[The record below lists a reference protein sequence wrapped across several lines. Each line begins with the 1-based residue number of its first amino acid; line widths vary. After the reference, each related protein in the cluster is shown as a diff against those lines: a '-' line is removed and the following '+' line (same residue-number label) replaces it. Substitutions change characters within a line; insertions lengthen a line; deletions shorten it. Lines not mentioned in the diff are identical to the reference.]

1 MPEENPESGNILKAA
16 TASVLGFFFLSL
28 VGVFI
33 KLEESSGATVEWVV
47 FVQYF
52 TSFTITIILA
62 SKNRFRDLK
71 TKRTGLHLIRGV
83 TGVLSFTCVV
93 IAISKIPL
101 VNASLLNNTTPLFI
115 PVISFLWLKSI
126 IDKKIWWGIFTG
138 LIGIILILRP
148 SPDQLIKEG
157 DLYGLAA
164 GIFLAIAYVALKILT
179 KTESFITV
187 LFYYSLISVVISLP
201 FAINN
206 WSNPPVHI
214 WIFGILTG
222 ACFVSYLLLLQYAY
236 KHADAIKLSPLNY
249 SIVVFTGIFDWIIFN
264 HVPEILTVF
273 GIILVSA
280 GGILAL
286 RLHEKDNEQLKHS
299 VHG

>member
-1 MPEENPESGNILKAA
+1 MSEINPESRNTVLGAISA
-16 TASVLGFFFLSL
+16 VLGFLFLSI
-28 VGVFI
+28 VGVFV
-33 KLEESSGATVEWVV
+33 KLEESSGATVEWVI
-47 FVQYF
+47 FIQYF
-52 TSFTITIILA
+52 TCFTIAALLA
-62 SKNRFRDLK
+62 SKNKFRDLK
-71 TKRTGLHLIRGV
+71 TKKPGLHLVRGI

-93 IAISKIPL
+93 IAITKIPL
-101 VNASLLNNTTPLFI
+101 VNAALLNNTTPLFI

-126 IDKKIWWGIFTG
+126 IDKKIWRAIITG

-148 SPDQLIKEG
+148 SPDELIKEG

-179 KTESFITV
+179 KTESFVTV
-187 LFYYSLISVVISLP
+187 LFYYSLISLVLSLP

-206 WSNPPVHI
+206 WSNPPMHI

-222 ACFVSYLLLLQYAY
+222 VCFVSYLLLLQYAY
-236 KHADAIKLSPLNY
+236 KHADAIKISPFNY
-249 SIVVFTGIFDWIIFN
+249 SIVVFTGIFDWIIFD
-264 HVPEILTVF
+264 HVPEPLTVL
-273 GIILVSA
+273 GIFLVSA

-286 RLHEKDNEQLKHS
+286 KLHEKDNDQLKHS

>member
-1 MPEENPESGNILKAA
+1 MPEASSESKNTFIAA
-16 TASVLGFFFLSL
+16 IASILGFLFLSL
-28 VGVFI
+28 VGVFV

-47 FVQYF
+47 FVQYL
-52 TSFTITIILA
+52 TSFTITILLA
-62 SKNRFRDLK
+62 SKNKFRDLK
-71 TKRTGLHLIRGV
+71 TKKFRLHLIRGV
-83 TGVLSFTCVV
+83 TGILSFTCCV

-115 PVISFLWLKSI
+115 PVISFLWLKSA
-126 IDKKIWWGIFTG
+126 IDKKIWWAIFTG

-148 SPDQLIKEG
+148 NPDELIKEG

-164 GIFLAIAYVALKILT
+164 GVFLAIAYVALKILT
-179 KTESFITV
+179 KTESFVTV
-187 LFYYSLISVVISLP
+187 LFYYSLISVVLSLP
-201 FAINN
+201 FAIRN
-206 WSNPPVHI
+206 WSNPPLLI
-214 WIFGILTG
+214 WLYGVLTG
-222 ACFVSYLLLLQYAY
+222 ICFVTYLLLLQFAY
-236 KHADAIKLSPLNY
+236 KHADAVKISPFNY

-264 HVPEILTVF
+264 HVPELLTVL

-286 RLHEKDNEQLKHS
+286 RLHEKDNVQLKHS

>member
-1 MPEENPESGNILKAA
+1 MPPENPVSGNILKAA
-16 TASVLGFFFLSL
+16 VAAILGFLFLSL

-33 KLEESSGATVEWVV
+33 KLEESSGASVEWVV

-52 TSFTITIILA
+52 TSFTISILLA
-62 SKNRFRDLK
+62 SKNKFRDLK
-71 TKRTGLHLIRGV
+71 TKKLGLHLIRGV

-101 VNASLLNNTTPLFI
+101 VNATLLNNTTPLFI
-115 PVISFLWLKSI
+115 PVISFIWIKSI

-187 LFYYSLISVVISLP
+187 IFYYSFVSVVISLP
-201 FAINN
+201 FAVNN
-206 WSNPPVHI
+206 WSNPPAHI
-214 WIFGILTG
+214 WILGILTG
-222 ACFVSYLLLLQYAY
+222 VCFISYLLLLQYAY
-236 KHADAIKLSPLNY
+236 KLADAIKLSPLNY

-264 HVPEILTVF
+264 HVPELLTLL
-273 GIILVSA
+273 GIVLVSA

-286 RLHEKDNEQLKHS
+286 RLHEKDNERLKHS